1 MKVPFYIAKRYLFS
15 KKSKNI
21 INIISGISVFG
32 IFIST
37 CAMIIVLSGFN
48 GIEELVEKL
57 YSSFDADIR
66 ITRSEG
72 KTFDFHEVSKDDV
85 LKIEGVDAITEVIE
99 EITMIKH
106 EDRWI
111 TATMKG
117 VEDSY
122 LSICHLD
129 SVLTEG
135 EAKLQEDGF
144 NKAIIGIGLQ
154 NKVQVTSD
162 PRYHDYLTVY
172 GLLRD
177 EKISKNNTDAF
188 KPEMISVGGVFAINP
203 EFDNTYFLV
212 PIQFAKNLLEY
223 ENDITAYEIS
233 VKSEF
238 TNKQVKEEIQKLVGN
253 KFQVKTRYEQNEL
266 VFKTNETEK
275 WMVFLILGFI
285 LLLSTFNIIAS
296 LTMLILDKKKDI
308 ETLISMG
315 ATRQFILKVFFLEG
329 VFINLLGGII
339 GISIGLLIAWLQ
351 LTFHFVT
358 LDNSVIPYWPVSIH
372 FSDVVMVFGTVV
384 LIGIG
389 SSYIPVSYLIKRH
402 FKKQFN

>member
-1 MKVPFYIAKRYLFS
+1 
-15 KKSKNI
+15 
-21 INIISGISVFG
+21 
-32 IFIST
+32 
-37 CAMIIVLSGFN
+37 MIIVLSGFN

-66 ITRSEG
+66 ITKTEG
-72 KTFDFHEVSKDDV
+72 KTFDFHEISKEEI
-85 LKIEGVDAITEVIE
+85 LKIEGVDAITKVIE

-122 LSICHLD
+122 LSICLLD

-135 EAKLQEDGF
+135 EAKLQEEGF

-154 NKVQVTSD
+154 NKIQVTSD

-177 EKISKNNTDAF
+177 EKFSKNNTDAF

-223 ENDITAYEIS
+223 ENDITAYEVS
-233 VKSEF
+233 VKSAF
-238 TNKQVKEEIQKLVGN
+238 TNKQVKEEIQKLVGD
-253 KFQVKTRYEQNEL
+253 KFEVKTRYEQNEL

-339 GISIGLLIAWLQ
+339 GISVGLLIAWLQ

-372 FSDVVMVFGTVV
+372 LLDVLMVFGTVA

-389 SSYIPVSYLIKRH
+389 SSYVPVSYLIKRH

>member
-1 MKVPFYIAKRYLFS
+1 
-15 KKSKNI
+15 
-21 INIISGISVFG
+21 
-32 IFIST
+32 
-37 CAMIIVLSGFN
+37 MIIVLSGFN

-57 YSSFDADIR
+57 YSSFDADVR
-66 ITRSEG
+66 ITRTEG
-72 KTFDFHEVSKDDV
+72 KTFDFHEISKEDI
-85 LKIEGVDAITEVIE
+85 LKIDGVDAITEVIE

-122 LSICHLD
+122 LSICQLD

-135 EAKLQEDGF
+135 EAKLQESGF

-177 EKISKNNTDAF
+177 EKFSKNNTDAF

-212 PIQFAKNLLEY
+212 PLQFAKNLLEY
-223 ENDITAYEIS
+223 ENDITAYEIG
-233 VKSEF
+233 VKSGF
-238 TNKQVKEEIQKLVGN
+238 TNTEVKEEIQKLIGN

-315 ATRQFILKVFFLEG
+315 ATRQFIRKVFFLEG
-329 VFINLLGGII
+329 LFINLLGGII

-351 LTFHFVT
+351 IKFHFVT

-372 FSDVVMVFGTVV
+372 LSDIVMVFGTV
-384 LIGIG
+384 LIIG
-389 SSYIPVSYLIKRH
+389 VVSSYLPVSYLIRRH

>member
-1 MKVPFYIAKRYLFS
+1 MV
-15 KKSKNI
+15 
-21 INIISGISVFG
+21 
-32 IFIST
+32 
-37 CAMIIVLSGFN
+37 IVLSGFN

-66 ITRSEG
+66 ITRTEG
-72 KTFDFHEVSKDDV
+72 KTFDFQEISKDE
-85 LKIEGVDAITEVIE
+85 LLQIEGVNAVTKVIE

-122 LSICHLD
+122 LSICKLD

-135 EAKLQEDGF
+135 EPKLEADGF
-144 NKAIIGIGLQ
+144 NKTIIGIGLQ
-154 NKVQVTSD
+154 NKIQVTSD

-177 EKISKNNTDAF
+177 EKFSKNNSDAF

-212 PIQFAKNLLEY
+212 PLHFAQNLLEY
-223 ENDITAYEIS
+223 ENDITAYEIG

-238 TNKQVKEEIQKLVGN
+238 MNKQVKEEIQKLVGN
-253 KFQVKTRYEQNEL
+253 DFEVKTRYEQNEL

-315 ATRQFILKVFFLEG
+315 ATRQFVRKVFFLEG

-339 GISIGLLIAWLQ
+339 GILVGLLIAWLQ
-351 LTFHFVT
+351 LKFHFVT

-372 FSDVVMVFGTVV
+372 LTDVLMVFGTVV
-384 LIGIG
+384 IIGIV

>member
-37 CAMIIVLSGFN
+37 CAMVIVLSGFN

-66 ITRSEG
+66 ITRTEG
-72 KTFDFHEVSKDDV
+72 KTFDFQEISKDE
-85 LKIEGVDAITEVIE
+85 LLQIEGVNAVTKVIE

-122 LSICHLD
+122 LSICKLD

-135 EAKLQEDGF
+135 EPKLEADGF
-144 NKAIIGIGLQ
+144 NKTIIGIGLQ
-154 NKVQVTSD
+154 NKIQVTSD

-177 EKISKNNTDAF
+177 EKFSKNNSDAF

-212 PIQFAKNLLEY
+212 PLHFAQNLLEY
-223 ENDITAYEIS
+223 ENDITAYEIG

-253 KFQVKTRYEQNEL
+253 DFEVKTRYEQNEL

-315 ATRQFILKVFFLEG
+315 ATRQFVRKVFFLEG

-339 GISIGLLIAWLQ
+339 GILVGLLIAWLQ
-351 LTFHFVT
+351 LKFHFVT

-372 FSDVVMVFGTVV
+372 LTDVLMVFGTVV
-384 LIGIG
+384 IIGIV

>member
-66 ITRSEG
+66 ITKTEG
-72 KTFDFHEVSKDDV
+72 KTFDFREISKEEI
-85 LKIEGVDAITEVIE
+85 LKIEGVDAITKVIE

-122 LSICHLD
+122 LSICNLD

-135 EAKLQEDGF
+135 ETKLQEEGL

-154 NKVQVTSD
+154 NKIQVTSD

-177 EKISKNNTDAF
+177 EKISKNNPDAF

-233 VKSEF
+233 VKNGF
-238 TNKQVKEEIQKLVGN
+238 TNKQVKEEIQKVVGN
-253 KFQVKTRYEQNEL
+253 KFEVKTRYEQNEL

-315 ATRQFILKVFFLEG
+315 ATRPFVLKVFFLEG

-339 GISIGLLIAWLQ
+339 GISVGLLIAWLQ

-358 LDNSVIPYWPVSIH
+358 LDDSVIPYWPVSVH
-372 FSDVVMVFGTVV
+372 FSDVLMVFGTVV

>member
-1 MKVPFYIAKRYLFS
+1 LKVPFYIAKRYLFS

-66 ITRSEG
+66 ITKTEG
-72 KTFDFHEVSKDDV
+72 KTFDFREISKEEI
-85 LKIEGVDAITEVIE
+85 LKIEGVDAITKVIE

-122 LSICHLD
+122 LSICNLD

-135 EAKLQEDGF
+135 ETKLQEEGL

-154 NKVQVTSD
+154 NKIQVTSD

-177 EKISKNNTDAF
+177 EKISKNNPDAF

-233 VKSEF
+233 VKNGF
-238 TNKQVKEEIQKLVGN
+238 TNKQVKEEIQKVVGN
-253 KFQVKTRYEQNEL
+253 KFEVKTRYEQNEL

-315 ATRQFILKVFFLEG
+315 ATRPFVLKVFFLEG

-339 GISIGLLIAWLQ
+339 GISVGLLIAWLQ

-358 LDNSVIPYWPVSIH
+358 LDDSVIPYWPVSVH
-372 FSDVVMVFGTVV
+372 FSDVLMVFGTVV

>member
-1 MKVPFYIAKRYLFS
+1 
-15 KKSKNI
+15 
-21 INIISGISVFG
+21 
-32 IFIST
+32 
-37 CAMIIVLSGFN
+37 MIIVLSGFN

-66 ITRSEG
+66 ITKQEG
-72 KTFDFHEVSKDDV
+72 KTFDLTEISKEE
-85 LKIEGVDAITEVIE
+85 LLNIEGVYAVTEVIE

-122 LSICHLD
+122 LKICGLD

-135 EAKLQEDGF
+135 KALLNEDGF
-144 NKAIIGIGLQ
+144 NKTIIGIGLQ
-154 NKVQVTSD
+154 NKIQVSSD

-172 GLLRD
+172 GLLRE
-177 EKISKNNTDAF
+177 EKISKNNTNAF

-223 ENDITAYEIS
+223 KNDISAYEIG
-233 VKSEF
+233 VDKSIE
-238 TNKQVKEEIQKLVGN
+238 NSLIKEKIKAVVGN
-253 KFQVKTRYEQNEL
+253 DFDVKTRYEQNEL
-266 VFKTNETEK
+266 IFKTNETEK

-285 LLLSTFNIIAS
+285 LILSTFNIIAS
-296 LTMLILDKKKDI
+296 LTMLILDKTKDI

-315 ATRQFILKVFFLEG
+315 ATQKFIRQVFFLEG
-329 VFINLLGGII
+329 LFINLLGGVI
-339 GISIGLLIAWLQ
+339 GMSIGLLIAWLQ
-351 LTFHFVT
+351 VKYHFVT
-358 LDNSVIPYWPVSIH
+358 LDNSVIPYWPVSIQLG
-372 FSDVVMVFGTVV
+372 DVIMILGTV
-384 LIGIG
+384 LFIGVC
-389 SSYIPVSYLIKRH
+389 SSYFPVTYLVNRH
-402 FKKQFN
+402 FKQKFN

>member
-1 MKVPFYIAKRYLFS
+1 MV
-15 KKSKNI
+15 
-21 INIISGISVFG
+21 
-32 IFIST
+32 
-37 CAMIIVLSGFN
+37 IVLSGFN

-66 ITRSEG
+66 ITKVEG
-72 KTFDFHEVSKDDV
+72 KTFDFTEVSKDDL
-85 LKIEGVDAITEVIE
+85 LKIEGVYAVTEVIE

-122 LSICHLD
+122 MSICGLD

-135 EAKLQEDGF
+135 EAILNEDGF
-144 NKAIIGIGLQ
+144 NKTIIGIGLQ
-154 NKVQVTSD
+154 NKIQVTSD

-172 GLLRD
+172 GLLRN

-188 KPEMISVGGVFAINP
+188 KPEMIGVGGVFAINP

-212 PIQFAKNLLEY
+212 PIQFARNLLEY
-223 ENDITAYEIS
+223 ENDITAYEIG
-233 VKSEF
+233 VEKNVD
-238 TNKQVKEEIQKLVGN
+238 NKLVKEKIQQLIGDEFN
-253 KFQVKTRYEQNEL
+253 VKTRYEQNEL

-315 ATRQFILKVFFLEG
+315 ATQQFTKQVFFLEG
-329 VFINLLGGII
+329 LFINLLGGLI
-339 GISIGLLIAWLQ
+339 GISVGLLVAWLQ
-351 LTFHFVT
+351 IKFHFVT

-372 FSDVVMVFGTVV
+372 FSDVIMIFGTVV
-384 LIGIG
+384 FIGVC

-402 FKKQFN
+402 FKEKFN

>member
-1 MKVPFYIAKRYLFS
+1 MV
-15 KKSKNI
+15 
-21 INIISGISVFG
+21 V
-32 IFIST
+32 
-37 CAMIIVLSGFN
+37 VLSGFN

-66 ITRSEG
+66 ITKTEG
-72 KTFDFHEVSKDDV
+72 KTFDFNDISKDK
-85 LKIEGVDAITEVIE
+85 LLQIEGVDAVTKVIE

-117 VEDSY
+117 VEESY
-122 LSICHLD
+122 LSICRLD

-135 EAKLQEDGF
+135 EALLDVDGF
-144 NKAIIGIGLQ
+144 NRTIIGIGLQ
-154 NKVQVTSD
+154 NKIQVTSD

-177 EKISKNNTDAF
+177 EKLSKNNMDAF

-212 PIQFAKNLLEY
+212 PIQFASNLLEY
-223 ENDITAYEIS
+223 ENDITAYEVG
-233 VKSEF
+233 VKSDF
-238 TNKQVKEEIQKLVGN
+238 SNKQIKNEIQQVVGDQ
-253 KFQVKTRYEQNEL
+253 FEVKTRYEQNEL

-296 LTMLILDKKKDI
+296 LTMLILDKRKDI
-308 ETLISMG
+308 ETLISIG
-315 ATRQFILKVFFLEG
+315 ATRQFVRRVFFLEG
-329 VFINLLGGII
+329 VFINLIGGVI
-339 GISIGLLIAWLQ
+339 GISAGLLIAWLQ
-351 LTFHFVT
+351 LKFHFVT

-372 FSDVVMVFGTVV
+372 FSDVLMVFGTVV
-384 LIGIG
+384 IIGII
-389 SSYIPVSYLIKRH
+389 SSYIPVSYLINRH

>member
-1 MKVPFYIAKRYLFS
+1 LKVPFYIAKRYLFS

-72 KTFDFHEVSKDDV
+72 KTFDFHEISKEDI

-135 EAKLQEDGF
+135 EAKLQDDGF

-177 EKISKNNTDAF
+177 EKFSKNNTDAF

-238 TNKQVKEEIQKLVGN
+238 TNKQVKEEIQKLVGDT
-253 KFQVKTRYEQNEL
+253 FQVKTRYEQNEL

-329 VFINLLGGII
+329 IFINLLGGII

-372 FSDVVMVFGTVV
+372 FSDVVMIFGTVV

>member
-1 MKVPFYIAKRYLFS
+1 LKVPFYIAKRYLFS

-72 KTFDFHEVSKDDV
+72 KTFDFHEISKEDI

-135 EAKLQEDGF
+135 EAKLQDDGF

-177 EKISKNNTDAF
+177 EKFSKNNTDAF

-238 TNKQVKEEIQKLVGN
+238 TNKQVKEEIQKLVGD

-329 VFINLLGGII
+329 IFINLLGGII

-372 FSDVVMVFGTVV
+372 FSDVVMIFGTVV

>member
-1 MKVPFYIAKRYLFS
+1 MV
-15 KKSKNI
+15 
-21 INIISGISVFG
+21 
-32 IFIST
+32 
-37 CAMIIVLSGFN
+37 IVLSGFN

-66 ITRSEG
+66 ITKVEG
-72 KTFDFHEVSKDDV
+72 KTFDFNEIPKDEL
-85 LKIEGVDAITEVIE
+85 LKIEGVDAITQVIE

-122 LSICHLD
+122 LSICRLD

-135 EAKLQEDGF
+135 EPLLQADGF
-144 NKAIIGIGLQ
+144 NRTIIGIGLQ
-154 NKVQVTSD
+154 NKTQVTSD

-177 EKISKNNTDAF
+177 EKLSKNNTEAF

-212 PIQFAKNLLEY
+212 PIQFARNLLEY
-223 ENDITAYEIS
+223 DNDITAYEIG
-233 VKSEF
+233 VKKGF
-238 TNKQVKEEIQKLVGN
+238 TNKSIKEEIQLIVGD
-253 KFQVKTRYEQNEL
+253 KFEVKTRYEQNEL
-266 VFKTNETEK
+266 IFKTNETEK

-308 ETLISMG
+308 ETMISMG
-315 ATRQFILKVFFLEG
+315 ATRQFVRKVFFLEG
-329 VFINLLGGII
+329 VFINLLGGFI
-339 GISIGLLIAWLQ
+339 GISIGILIAWLQ
-351 LTFHFVT
+351 LKFHFVK

-372 FSDVVMVFGTVV
+372 FTDILMVFGTVV
-384 LIGIG
+384 IIGIC
-389 SSYIPVSYLIKRH
+389 SSYLPVSYLINRH

>member
-1 MKVPFYIAKRYLFS
+1 
-15 KKSKNI
+15 
-21 INIISGISVFG
+21 
-32 IFIST
+32 
-37 CAMIIVLSGFN
+37 MIIVLSGFN

-66 ITRSEG
+66 ITKSEG
-72 KTFDFHEVSKDDV
+72 KTFDFHEISKEDL
-85 LKIEGVDAITEVIE
+85 LKIEGVSAVTEVVE

-122 LSICHLD
+122 LAICALD

-135 EAKLQEDGF
+135 EAKLQDDGF

-154 NKVQVTSD
+154 NKIQVTSD

-177 EKISKNNTDAF
+177 EKFSKTNTDAF

-223 ENDITAYEIS
+223 DNDITAYEIS
-233 VKSEF
+233 VKNEF
-238 TNKQVKEEIQKLVGN
+238 INKQVKEEIQKIVGN
-253 KFQVKTRYEQNEL
+253 TFQVKTRYEQNEL

-315 ATRQFILKVFFLEG
+315 ATRQFILKLFFLEG
-329 VFINLLGGII
+329 IFINLLGGII
-339 GISIGLLIAWLQ
+339 GITIGLLIAWLQ

-358 LDNSVIPYWPVSIH
+358 LDNSVVPYWPVSIH
-372 FSDVVMVFGTVV
+372 FSDVLMVFGTVV
-384 LIGIG
+384 LIGIA

>member
-1 MKVPFYIAKRYLFS
+1 MV
-15 KKSKNI
+15 
-21 INIISGISVFG
+21 
-32 IFIST
+32 
-37 CAMIIVLSGFN
+37 IVLSGFN

-66 ITRSEG
+66 ITKTEG
-72 KTFDFHEVSKDDV
+72 KTFDFHEISKEEIFN
-85 LKIEGVDAITEVIE
+85 LEGVNAITEVIE

-122 LSICHLD
+122 LAMCLLD

-135 EAKLQEDGF
+135 EAKLQDDGF

-177 EKISKNNTDAF
+177 EKISKTNTDAF

-233 VKSEF
+233 VKNTF
-238 TNKQVKEEIQKLVGN
+238 TNKQVKKEIQKLVGDR
-253 KFQVKTRYEQNEL
+253 FQVKTRYEQNEL

-339 GISIGLLIAWLQ
+339 GISVGLLIAWLQ
-351 LTFHFVT
+351 STFHFVT
-358 LDNSVIPYWPVSIH
+358 LENSVITYWPVSIH
-372 FSDVVMVFGTVV
+372 FMDVFMVFATVTV
-384 LIGIG
+384 IGIG
-389 SSYIPVSYLIKRH
+389 SSYVPVSYLIKRH

>member
-72 KTFDFHEVSKDDV
+72 KTFDFHEISKEDI

-135 EAKLQEDGF
+135 EAKLQDDGF

-177 EKISKNNTDAF
+177 EKFSKNNTDAF

-238 TNKQVKEEIQKLVGN
+238 TNKQVKEEIQKLVGDT
-253 KFQVKTRYEQNEL
+253 FQVKTRYEQNEL

-329 VFINLLGGII
+329 VFINLIGGII

-372 FSDVVMVFGTVV
+372 FSDVVMIFGTVV